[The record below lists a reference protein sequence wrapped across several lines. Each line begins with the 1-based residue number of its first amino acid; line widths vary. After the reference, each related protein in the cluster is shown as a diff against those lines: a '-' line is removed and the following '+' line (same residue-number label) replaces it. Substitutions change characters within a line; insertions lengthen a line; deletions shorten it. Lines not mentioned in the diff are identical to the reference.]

1 MDIFKKYICDG
12 CGAKF
17 RKVEALMQHVQVIHG
32 DGLLYE
38 CKSCNAKFDGMEQ
51 MREHVKKFHSYNKM
65 RDNQKKKVET
75 T

>member
-1 MDIFKKYICDG
+1 
-12 CGAKF
+12 
-17 RKVEALMQHVQVIHG
+17 MQHVQVIHG

-51 MREHVKKFHSYNKM
+51 MREHVKKFHSYNKI